1 VRGRKPTPRVLRILL
16 GNPGRR
22 PLGPDEP
29 TPPVVPETQAA
40 PDWLDDGAKVEWGRL
55 APMLVREGVL
65 TEMDLDALTAYC
77 VAWSTWKDAT
87 QQIRRFG
94 MVIKTGGKTTKGP
107 DGKETTTPGYPM
119 QSPYISIANKAMAA
133 MKGLMTEFG
142 MTPSSRNRVARVEL
156 PPINPLDR
164 FTKAR
169 TIDVVPV
176 PALLILPPAKKGST
190 Q

>member
-1 VRGRKPTPRVLRILL
+1 
-16 GNPGRR
+16 
-22 PLGPDEP
+22 
-29 TPPVVPETQAA
+29 
-40 PDWLDDGAKVEWGRL
+40 
-55 APMLVREGVL
+55 VL